1 MKKPLTY
8 EEWVREFLSRLS
20 SYFDLAGWT
29 ARVVF
34 SDEEKE
40 KTYAETSIDSS
51 YQHMTI
57 RVYKTAKEDFESGN
71 MATLTRGLVHEL
83 VHVFLDPFHMF
94 AGHYLSDVTAPFFA
108 DMMENQTQKLTMVF
122 LKNMPA
128 EIFPPRTKHGKH
140 D

>member
-51 YQHMTI
+51 YQHVTI

-71 MATLTRGLVHEL
+71 MATLTMGLVHEL
-83 VHVFLDPFHMF
+83 VHVFLDPFHSLMVP
-94 AGHYLSDVTAPFFA
+94 HLSESTSPYFINIL
-108 DMMENQTQKLTMVF
+108 EQQTQKLTMVF
-122 LKNMPA
+122 LKNLPKNL
-128 EIFPPRTKHGKH
+128 IPTR
-140 D
+140 

>member
-51 YQHMTI
+51 YQHVTI

-71 MATLTRGLVHEL
+71 MATLTMGLVHEC
-83 VHVFLDPFHMF
+83 VHVFLDPFHSLMVP
-94 AGHYLSDVTAPFFA
+94 HLSEVTSPYF
-108 DMMENQTQKLTMVF
+108 MNILEQQTQKLTMVF
-122 LKNMPA
+122 LKNLPKNL
-128 EIFPPRTKHGKH
+128 IPTR
-140 D
+140 